1 MYAGRMNRTHAVQKV
16 PHVTIADVA
25 ERAGV
30 SVGTVSRVLNN
41 VENTG
46 ADVRLRVRGAVEALG
61 YVPNHAARSLKRR
74 LTMQIALV
82 VPDLGNP
89 VYAQMAVG
97 VQREAAASG
106 YHLTLVSSGGD
117 WSEERLALQSLEE
130 RQVDGAIVCSLNVT
144 QNLVRSVA
152 EHASSICVIGALPL
166 DCPVDNVRLDSVRG
180 AELAVEHLVG
190 SGRRRV
196 GFVNGTPGT
205 VPHEVR
211 DRGYRQ
217 ALARA
222 GIAYDERWVAS
233 GDFTMTGGYEAVDR
247 LLDTRVPFEAL
258 FCANDMMALGA
269 MRRLQESGVSVPR
282 QVAVVGMDDIEAARM
297 STPTLTTVSLL
308 ARERGRIAGELLL
321 RRLSG
326 GGAGEPQK
334 VTVLPKLITRESSA
348 VG

>member
-1 MYAGRMNRTHAVQKV
+1 MTRPQARQDAT
-16 PHVTIADVA
+16 HVTIADVA

-30 SVGTVSRVLNN
+30 SIGTVSRVLNN

-74 LTMQIALV
+74 LTMQVALV

-97 VQREAAASG
+97 VQREAAAAG

-117 WSEERLALQSLEE
+117 WGEERLALQSLEE
-130 RQVDGAIVCSLNVT
+130 RQVDGAIFCSLNVT

-190 SGRRRV
+190 SGRRRIA
-196 GFVNGTPGT
+196 FVNGTAGT

-211 DRGYRQ
+211 DQGYRQ

-222 GIAYDERWVAS
+222 GIAHDGRLVAS
-233 GDFTMTGGYEAVDR
+233 GDFTMAGGYAAVDR
-247 LLDTRVPFEAL
+247 LLAAGAAFDAL
-258 FCANDMMALGA
+258 FCANDTMALGA
-269 MRRLQESGVSVPR
+269 MRRLQESEVSVP
-282 QVAVVGMDDIEAARM
+282 QHVAVVGMDDIEAARM

-308 ARERGRIAGELLL
+308 ARERGRIACELLL

-326 GGAGEPQK
+326 GAAGEPEK
-334 VTVLPKLITRESSA
+334 ITVLPKLIQRESSA
-348 VG
+348 AA